1 MTTPTVTETRRN
13 ANPVGERVELARYSL
28 LDGTERVLYGQRVL
42 GVVRLTDLPA
52 RAGGRAYLVEREL
65 EQDGYSALNALV
77 ADYLAQAQLLGDT
90 PMAGS
95 PLDRYLEHLHLQ

>member
-1 MTTPTVTETRRN
+1 MTTPTVTETRPN
-13 ANPVGERVELARYSL
+13 ANHVGERVELARYSL
-28 LDGTERVLYGQRVL
+28 LDGTERVLHGQRVG
-42 GVVRLTDLPA
+42 GVVRVTDVPA
-52 RAGGRAYLVEREL
+52 AGRGRAYLVEREL

-95 PLDRYLEHLHLQ
+95 PLDRYLEQLG